1 VSWRRVDSLIH
12 EIAFKI
18 LEQINVKQIN
28 RVARRFEKKIR
39 PNFEKV
45 AKTFFRPKNV
55 NPQFKSA
62 KTSTPNHILK
72 N

>member
-28 RVARRFEKKIR
+28 RVARRFEKK
-39 PNFEKV
+39 F
-45 AKTFFRPKNV
+45 A
-55 NPQFKSA
+55 Q
-62 KTSTPNHILK
+62 ILK
-72 N
+72 K